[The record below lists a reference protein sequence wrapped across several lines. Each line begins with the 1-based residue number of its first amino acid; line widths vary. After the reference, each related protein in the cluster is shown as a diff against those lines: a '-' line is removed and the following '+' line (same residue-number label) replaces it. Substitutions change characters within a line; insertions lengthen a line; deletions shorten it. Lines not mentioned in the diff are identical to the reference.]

1 MIAAMFQEIFIGRF
15 KGIANRL
22 TTIECAGRSV
32 GDGRAADHLV
42 CHGIRVNAME
52 VVIVTAQLCVPQTV
66 PLGHGMGGAK
76 RGTGIGC

>member
-1 MIAAMFQEIFIGRF
+1 MIAAMLQDIFIERF
-15 KGIANRL
+15 KGVANRL

-32 GDGRAADHLV
+32 GDSRAADHMV

-66 PLGHGMGGAK
+66 PLGHRMGGAK
-76 RGTGIGC
+76 RCTGIGC